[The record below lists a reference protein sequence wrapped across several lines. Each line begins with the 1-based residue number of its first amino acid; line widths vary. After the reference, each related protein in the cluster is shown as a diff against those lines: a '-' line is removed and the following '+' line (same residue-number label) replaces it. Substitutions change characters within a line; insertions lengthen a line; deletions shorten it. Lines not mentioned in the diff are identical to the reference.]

1 VDLRAAAR
9 HELGTLGDPAD
20 LIVCEAIITMQGARF
35 TPRRLSFCQALLS
48 GLAVFVWMSRERNN
62 ISKKMLVSDQA
73 GAATRR
79 QIKKTGG

>member
-1 VDLRAAAR
+1 MDLRAAAR

-20 LIVCEAIITMQGARF
+20 LIVREAIITMQGAAVQPAAPCIL
-35 TPRRLSFCQALLS
+35 T
-48 GLAVFVWMSRERNN
+48 GLAAFVWISRDRNN

>member
-20 LIVCEAIITMQGARF
+20 LIVREAIITMQGAAVQPAAPF
-35 TPRRLSFCQALLS
+35 ILK
-48 GLAVFVWMSRERNN
+48 GLAALVWMSRDRNN